1 MVNILGMSGM
11 LRNDLNRRA
20 FLQIGA
26 LGLGG
31 LTLADGHRLEAHER
45 KGAVATAKSVIMVF
59 LPGGPSHIDMYDPK
73 PDAAVE
79 FRGEFASIRTKVP
92 GMDFCEHMPL
102 QAQIADK
109 LSVIRGIKFQG
120 RHD

>member
-1 MVNILGMSGM
+1 MLNILQTSGM
-11 LRNDLNRRA
+11 LRHGIHRRE

-31 LTLADGHRLEAHER
+31 LTLADVLRMKAH
-45 KGAVATAKSVIMVF
+45 GGNGTAATAKSVIMVY

-73 PDAAVE
+73 PDAPVE
-79 FRGEFASIRTKVP
+79 FRGEFTSIPTKVP
-92 GMDFCEHMPL
+92 GLDFCEHMPL

-109 LSVIRGIKFQG
+109 MSVIRGIKF
-120 RHD
+120 